1 MRSPQWTFVTDDV
14 GGRVLRI
21 LVLGAGLEQLEL
33 IAEARRRGLFVI
45 AADRDPAAPGFR
57 LAHRR
62 AIVRADD
69 ERAIEQLARAEHVD
83 ALACAHG
90 ERELAIAAR
99 VAQRLG
105 LDLAA

>member
-1 MRSPQWTFVTDDV
+1 MAEDV
-14 GGRVLRI
+14 SESVVRV
-21 LVLGAGLEQLEL
+21 LVLGAGREQLAL
-33 IAEARRRGLFVI
+33 IEKARQRGLFVV

-69 ERAIEQLARAEHVD
+69 ERAIEQLARAERV
-83 ALACAHG
+83 AAIACAGG
-90 ERELAIAAR
+90 ERERAIAER